1 MFVRILGICILTVV
15 ASLQAVGTARAQGAS
30 RPPGRSSYSNRL
42 RRPSVTPYLNLFRQD
57 SLGQPSYYTLVRPQ
71 LEQQQINGRQ
81 DLAFRELD
89 HAVAEE
95 RRERQT
101 LPATGHP
108 VRYRYFSHFYNR
120 ER

>member
-1 MFVRILGICILTVV
+1 MLIRNLGVCVLTIVTVV
-15 ASLQAVGTARAQGAS
+15 QTTGMVWAQGAT

-71 LEQQQINGRQ
+71 LAQQQINGRQ
-81 DLAFRELD
+81 ELAVSELD
-89 HAVAEE
+89 SAVAEE